1 MNQTFECPICLKKLR
16 GSPSHIGRTINC
28 PSCQNSFTAVDPN
41 APPAFPTGPPVFKA
55 APPSPS
61 KKRTRTKSKL
71 KKNRNSMRNQ
81 DLPWTVK
88 TLRRACDI
96 TRGVMAVLFYLV
108 VIVGFAGIGLGLI
121 GGMIGGVAAGASGE
135 SGMIGGAIGLGF
147 IVAIYSALML
157 LVSIVVG
164 GMNMCLL
171 LIEYNSR

>member
-1 MNQTFECPICLKKLR
+1 
-16 GSPSHIGRTINC
+16 
-28 PSCQNSFTAVDPN
+28 
-41 APPAFPTGPPVFKA
+41 
-55 APPSPS
+55 
-61 KKRTRTKSKL
+61 
-71 KKNRNSMRNQ
+71 
-81 DLPWTVK
+81 
-88 TLRRACDI
+88 
-96 TRGVMAVLFYLV
+96 MAVLFYLV